1 MLERLPAAV
10 RRWLLGLALRAR
22 PGGSSDPSALLAQLP
37 ESTLAP
43 LRREGVA
50 PSAAMA
56 ALRDREPVSALRLPF
71 GLRGWLVAG
80 YDEARAVLADTA
92 SFSNDYAHVV
102 GAVGAAPERD
112 PGGLGMADAPD
123 HTRLRRLLMPE
134 FTSHR
139 LARLTGRIDA
149 IVDEQLDAMAAAAD
163 ADGVVDLARHLAWPV
178 PTRVITELL
187 GVDPAEHTAL
197 AALSAARFDATAGA
211 GGALAAVSVSVEALV
226 PVVQRQRENPGDGLL
241 GRLVVDHGDELT
253 DRELAGLTDG
263 LLTGG
268 LETSAAMLALGTVV
282 LLRSPGALAEVGAS
296 PERCAATVDEL
307 LRYLTVVQ
315 VAFPRFARA
324 DVTVGGR
331 RIRAGDVVLVSLS
344 LANRDPRIAG
354 QSSPVDDLDPRRAMP
369 AHLAFGYGVHR
380 CVGAELARLELRSAY
395 SRLARRFPDLTL
407 AVPESELEYRPL
419 SLVFGVESVPVR
431 LAPVAP

>member
-1 MLERLPAAV
+1 MRERVPAAV
-10 RRWLLGLALRAR
+10 RRRLLGLALRVR
-22 PGGSSDPSALLAQLP
+22 RGGGGGPSALLARLP

-43 LRREGVA
+43 LRRDGLA
-50 PSAAMA
+50 PSADMA
-56 ALRDREPVSALRLPF
+56 ALRDREPVSALRLPL

-139 LARLTGRIDA
+139 LARLSGRVDA

-163 ADGVVDLARHLAWPV
+163 GDGVVDLARHLAWPV

-187 GVDPAEHTAL
+187 GVDPDEHTAL
-197 AALSAARFDATAGA
+197 AALSTARFDATGGA
-211 GGALAAVSVSVEALV
+211 GGALGAVAVSVDALV
-226 PVVQRQRENPGDGLL
+226 PVVQRQREHPGDGLL
-241 GRLVVDHGDELT
+241 GRLVVEHGDELT
-253 DRELAGLTDG
+253 DRELAGLVDG

-282 LLRSPGALAEVGAS
+282 LLRSPGTLAAMGAS
-296 PERCAATVDEL
+296 PDRGAATVDEL

-315 VAFPRFARA
+315 VAFPRFARV

-331 RIRAGDVVLVSLS
+331 RVRAGDVVLVSLS
-344 LANRDPRIAG
+344 LANRDPRISAA
-354 QSSPVDDLDPRRAMP
+354 PMDVVDPRRAMP

-395 SRLARRFPDLTL
+395 SRLARRFPDLSL

-431 LAPVAP
+431 LGSVGR

>member
-1 MLERLPAAV
+1 MRERVPAAV
-10 RRWLLGLALRAR
+10 RRWLLGLALRVR
-22 PGGSSDPSALLAQLP
+22 RGGGAGPSALLARLP

-43 LRREGVA
+43 LRREGLS
-50 PSAAMA
+50 PSADMA
-56 ALRDREPVSALRLPF
+56 ALRDREPVSALRLPL

-139 LARLTGRIDA
+139 LARLTGRVDA

-163 ADGVVDLARHLAWPV
+163 DDGVVDLARHLAWPV

-187 GVDPAEHTAL
+187 GVDPDEHTAL
-197 AALSAARFDATAGA
+197 AALSTARFDATGGA
-211 GGALAAVSVSVEALV
+211 GGALGAVAVSVDALV
-226 PVVQRQRENPGDGLL
+226 PVVQRQREHPGDGLL
-241 GRLVVDHGDELT
+241 GRLVVEHGDELT
-253 DRELAGLTDG
+253 DRELAGLVDG

-282 LLRSPGALAEVGAS
+282 LLRSPGTLAAMGAS
-296 PERCAATVDEL
+296 ADRGAATVDEL

-315 VAFPRFARA
+315 VAFPRFARE
-324 DVTVGGR
+324 DITIGGR
-331 RIRAGDVVLVSLS
+331 RIMAGDMVFCSLS
-344 LANRDPRIAG
+344 AANRDSRQG
-354 QSSPVDDLDPRRAMP
+354 RDMERFDPTRP
-369 AHLAFGYGVHR
+369 TPPHLAFGHGVHR
-380 CVGAELARLELRSAY
+380 CIGAELARMELRTAY
-395 SRLARRFPDLTL
+395 PALVRRFPGIRL
-407 AVPESELEYRPL
+407 AVRPEDLAFRKL
-419 SLVFGVESVPVR
+419 SFVYGVDALPVT
-431 LAPVAP
+431 LD